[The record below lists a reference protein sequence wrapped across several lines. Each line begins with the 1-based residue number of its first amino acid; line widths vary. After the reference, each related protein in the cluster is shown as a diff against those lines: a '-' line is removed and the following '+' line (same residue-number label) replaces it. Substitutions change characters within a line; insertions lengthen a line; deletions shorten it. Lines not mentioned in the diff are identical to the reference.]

1 MIHNFFVLRKGQGRV
16 FSRRVLSRPGGANR
30 GSAVFGIIC
39 GMRIVVVGD
48 GGWGTANAMLLA
60 GYGHDV
66 VLWGAFPDYV
76 EEMRRTRC
84 NSRYLPGV
92 ELPPG
97 LGLASDLAEAVPG
110 AEVVVLAPP
119 SKYFTSVVGG
129 LRSLVSPGALVV
141 SVTKGL
147 CERTNRRMTD
157 LGAEILGTGPLVALA
172 GPSHAEEVARGIPT
186 AVVAACTDAD
196 RARRVQEIW
205 SGPRFRVYTST
216 DPVGVE
222 IGGAVKNVLA
232 IAVGCSDGLGY
243 GDNTRAALITRG
255 LVEMKRFVLAY
266 GGTAETLSGLAGIG
280 DLIVTCTSAHS
291 RNHSVGERLG
301 RGEGIADILGSMQ
314 MVAEGVWNSKVVHE
328 IAARLGVEMPI
339 CELVYR
345 ACYEGYDVKGAV
357 VSMMTRELKG
367 E

>member
-1 MIHNFFVLRKGQGRV
+1 MKITV
-16 FSRRVLSRPGGANR
+16 
-30 GSAVFGIIC
+30 I
-39 GMRIVVVGD
+39 GD

-66 VLWGAFPDYV
+66 TLWGAFPEYI
-76 EEMRRTRC
+76 EEMRRTRR
-84 NSRYLPGV
+84 NEKFLKGV
-92 ELPPG
+92 ELPAN
-97 LGLASDLAEAVPG
+97 LNLESDCAKAVAG

-129 LRSLVSPGALVV
+129 FKDLITKDMLVV
-141 SVTKGL
+141 SITKGL
-147 CERTNRRMTD
+147 CENTNRRMTD
-157 LGAEILGTGPLVALA
+157 LGAEILGTGPIVALA
-172 GPSHAEEVARGIPT
+172 GPTHAEEVSRGVPT
-186 AVVAACTDAD
+186 AIVAACTDAE
-196 RARRVQEIW
+196 RAKRVQEIW
-205 SGPRFRVYTST
+205 SGPKFRVYTSS

-232 IAVGCSDGLGY
+232 ISVGCSDGMGF

-266 GGTAETLSGLAGIG
+266 GGLEETLNGLAGIG
-280 DLIVTCTSAHS
+280 DLIVTCTSVHS

-301 RGEGIADILGSMQ
+301 KGEKIEEILGSMQ

-328 IAARLGVEMPI
+328 IAKKLGVEMPI
-339 CELVYR
+339 CEMVY
-345 ACYEGYDVKGAV
+345 AICYKGLPAADAAKMV
-357 VSMMTRELKG
+357 MERRLKA